1 MDRAPAYKLLT
12 DRLIVRCYEPRDA
25 HAVHEVVLR
34 NKGHLVPFMGWA
46 LREPT
51 TFEERVDLLRSF
63 RGRFDL
69 GDDYFY
75 GIFLRDGTF
84 VGGTGLHTRCGPGG
98 LEIGYWIDERHQGK
112 GLVTEAAAALSKHAL
127 TELALG
133 RVEIHTNPDNLASNR
148 VAEKLG
154 FTREGTLRK
163 RFPYASDKPLRDLV
177 YWTLFR
183 EDMGRAARVNWA
195 RYQALDA
202 LDRVITP

>member
-1 MDRAPAYKLLT
+1 MNRAPAYKLLT
-12 DRLIVRCYEPRDA
+12 DRLVVRCYEPRDA
-25 HAVHEVVLR
+25 IAVHDVVLR
-34 NKGHLVPFMGWA
+34 NKGHLAPFMGWA

-51 TFEERVDLLRSF
+51 TLEERIDLLRSF

-127 TELALG
+127 TDLALS

-163 RFPYASDKPLRDLV
+163 RFSYASDKPLRDLV
-177 YWTLFR
+177 FWTLFR

-195 RYQALDA
+195 RYQAFDS

>member
-1 MDRAPAYKLLT
+1 MNRAPAYKLLT

-25 HAVHEVVLR
+25 PAVHDVVLR
-34 NKGHLVPFMGWA
+34 NKEHLVPFMGWA

-51 TFEERVDLLRSF
+51 SLEERVDLLRSF

-112 GLVTEAAAALSKHAL
+112 GLVTEAAAALAKHAL
-127 TELALG
+127 TDLALT
-133 RVEIHTNPDNLASNR
+133 RVEIHTNPDNSPSNR

-154 FTREGTLRK
+154 FTREGVLRK
-163 RFPYASDKPLRDLV
+163 RFSYASDKPLRDLV
-177 YWTLFR
+177 FWTLFR

-202 LDRVITP
+202 LDRVMTP

>member
-1 MDRAPAYKLLT
+1 MNRAPAYKVLT

-25 HAVHEVVLR
+25 PAVHDVVLR
-34 NKGHLVPFMGWA
+34 NKDHLVPFMGWA

-51 TFEERVDLLRSF
+51 TLEERVDLLRSF

-112 GLVTEAAAALSKHAL
+112 GLITEAAAALAKHAL
-127 TELALG
+127 TDLALS
-133 RVEIHTNPDNLASNR
+133 RVEIHTNPDNAASNR
-148 VAEKLG
+148 VADKLG
-154 FTREGTLRK
+154 FTREGVLRK
-163 RFPYASDKPLRDLV
+163 RFSYASDKPLRDLV

-202 LDRVITP
+202 LDRVITS